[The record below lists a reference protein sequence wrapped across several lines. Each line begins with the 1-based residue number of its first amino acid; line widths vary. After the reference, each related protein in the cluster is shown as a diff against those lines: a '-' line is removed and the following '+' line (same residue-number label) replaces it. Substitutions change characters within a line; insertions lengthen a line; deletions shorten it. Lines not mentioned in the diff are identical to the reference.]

1 MIWGWTNRN
10 LTERNPMGQ
19 LRWPSKPSLTHIGNL
34 WKTWTNCFEILMIKG
49 VNVIYDRIWIEILS
63 FDIYESLGTI
73 LQNLN
78 LLHLLRIL
86 FSVNI
91 DWSISILI
99 SSSIDSINIRI
110 DISRIEFD
118 GVRSIYRALPSAR
131 LRGKGLG
138 TNLAG
143 GKNNFEVR
151 RGKGNI

>member
-49 VNVIYDRIWIEILS
+49 VNVIYDRIWIGILS
-63 FDIYESLGTI
+63 FDIHDTVGT
-73 LQNLN
+73 NLKIW
-78 LLHLLRIL
+78 LLHLLTIL

-118 GVRSIYRALPSAR
+118 GVRSICRALPSAR

-138 TNLAG
+138 TNLVG